1 MYQTSQE
8 YKDLMK
14 RPVRNQSF
22 MKVQL
27 GLINQDAQQSAEL
40 QDQEKYNGFSDPT
53 SLYSQHTVKDMRP
66 MKKICFE
73 LMVECTFFR
82 EVKMIIQKMELH
94 RRISLLEHLV

>member
-40 QDQEKYNGFSDPT
+40 QDQEKYNGFSDIYIPC
-53 SLYSQHTVKDMRP
+53 D
-66 MKKICFE
+66 
-73 LMVECTFFR
+73 
-82 EVKMIIQKMELH
+82 H
-94 RRISLLEHLV
+94 RTWMWDDRTCSRKRG

>member
-53 SLYSQHTVKDMRP
+53 SLYSQHTVKRYATYEKNMFRADGGM
-66 MKKICFE
+66 
-73 LMVECTFFR
+73 FFR